1 MERRAFLRSIECAA
15 IGALCG
21 GIPASVLSCSGL
33 RYVPAL
39 REGNRLTVLRADIGS
54 APFVLLQHPIIPRSI
69 YLHRHADGAY
79 SAVLTLCSH
88 QGCEV
93 EPAGDRLACPCHG
106 SQYQLTGEVI
116 RGPAERPLRRYDVTI
131 DPEHVYIHL
140 SDV

>member
-21 GIPASVLSCSGL
+21 GLPASILSCSGL
-33 RYVPAL
+33 RYVPAS
-39 REGNRLTVLRADIGS
+39 RDGNRLAVLRADIGT
-54 APFVLLQHPIIPRSI
+54 APFVLLQHPTIPRSI
-69 YLHRHADGAY
+69 YLHHHPDGNY

-106 SQYQLTGEVI
+106 SQYELTGEVI
-116 RGPAERPLRRYDVTI
+116 RGPAERPLRRYDVTA
-131 DPEHVYIHL
+131 DLEHIYIHL